1 MKTRVL
7 FLFFAVCMLISCEK
21 NTYQS
26 SGTIT
31 GQDIRMCPCCGGYFI
46 DVAGTLY
53 LFEKSELP
61 DKFTFNDEQLPL
73 QVELD
78 WKLKTEG
85 CTGYNRI
92 TIIKIRAK
100 L

>member
-1 MKTRVL
+1 MKTKVL
-7 FLFFAVCMLISCEK
+7 FLFFAVCLLISCEK

-26 SGTIT
+26 TGTIT
-31 GQDIRMCPCCGGYFI
+31 GPDIRMCPCCGGYFI

-61 DKFTFNDEQLPL
+61 GNFKFNDEQLPL

-78 WKLKTEG
+78 WKWKTEG
-85 CTGYNRI
+85 CTNYI
-92 TIIKIRAK
+92 TILKIRAK